1 MVKLNQ
7 IVAIEKGERAASL
20 RTMTEVHNKLKDA
33 LLSGLRRTYQ
43 PKDDEGE
50 TLPSESTNVQT
61 TVGAAL
67 ADVKKS
73 VAEYLSVSAT
83 RDYGNC
89 TEAARADVKI
99 GDQVIVAQ
107 APVSFL
113 LSLEKELVSLQTL
126 LTNLPVL
133 DSASSWS
140 FDEQNGFYRA
150 EPVQTTRTKK
160 LPKAFVKAEA
170 TEKHPAQVE
179 MFTEDVIV
187 GTWTNVKLSGALPET
202 RRRELVARVIELQKA
217 VKFAR
222 EQANGAEVDRLKTG
236 DAIMSYLLD

>member
-20 RTMTEVHNKLKDA
+20 RTMTDVHNKLKDA

-61 TVGAAL
+61 SVENAL

-73 VAEYLSVSAT
+73 VGDYLSVAAT

-89 TEAARADVKI
+89 NAGARADVKI
-99 GDQVIVAQ
+99 GDDVIVPQ

-113 LSLEKELVSLQTL
+113 LTLEKELVSLQTML
-126 LTNLPVL
+126 SNLPVL
-133 DSASSWS
+133 DSATTWA
-140 FDEQNGFYRA
+140 FDEQNGVYRS

-160 LPKAFVKAEA
+160 VPKAFVKAEA

-187 GTWTNVKLSGALPET
+187 GIWTNIKLSGAIPET
-202 RRRELVARVIELQKA
+202 RRRQLVAKVVELQKA

-222 EQANGAEVDRLKTG
+222 EQANGTEVDRLQTG
-236 DAIMSYLLD
+236 EAIMSFLLD

>member
-1 MVKLNQ
+1 MAKLNQ

-20 RTMTEVHNKLKDA
+20 RVLTDVHHKLKDA

-50 TLPSESTNVQT
+50 TLPGESTNVQS
-61 TVGAAL
+61 TVEGSL
-67 ADVKKS
+67 TDVKKA
-73 VAEYLSVSAT
+73 VGDYLSVMAT
-83 RDYGNC
+83 RDFGNC
-89 TEAARADVKI
+89 SADARADVKI

-126 LTNLPVL
+126 LSGLPVL
-133 DSASSWS
+133 DSATSWS
-140 FDEQNGFYRA
+140 FDDQNGFYRS

-160 LPKAFVKAEA
+160 VPKAFVKAEA

-187 GTWTNVKLSGALPET
+187 GIWTNVKLSGAIPET
-202 RRRELVARVIELQKA
+202 RRRELVARVVELQKA

-222 EQANGAEVDRLKTG
+222 ELANGAGVDRLQTG
-236 DAIMSYLLD
+236 VAIMSYLLD

>member
-20 RTMTEVHNKLKDA
+20 RTMTDVHNKLKDT

-50 TLPSESTNVQT
+50 TLPAESTNVQT
-61 TVGAAL
+61 SVESAL
-67 ADVKKS
+67 ADVRKS
-73 VAEYLSVSAT
+73 VGDYLSVAAT

-89 TEAARADVKI
+89 NPGARADVKI
-99 GDQVIVAQ
+99 GDNVIVSQ

-113 LSLEKELVSLQTL
+113 LTLEKELVSLQTML
-126 LTNLPVL
+126 SNLPVL
-133 DSASSWS
+133 DSATSWA
-140 FDEQNGFYRA
+140 FDEQNGVYRS

-160 LPKAFVKAEA
+160 VPKAFVKAEA

-187 GTWTNVKLSGALPET
+187 GIWTNIKLSGAIPET
-202 RRRELVARVIELQKA
+202 RRRQLVAKVLELQKA

-222 EQANGAEVDRLKTG
+222 EQANGTEVDRLQTG
-236 DAIMSYLLD
+236 DSIMSFLLD

>member
-20 RTMTEVHNKLKDA
+20 RTMTDVHNKLKEA

-61 TVGAAL
+61 SVETAL
-67 ADVKKS
+67 ADIKKS
-73 VAEYLSVSAT
+73 VGDYLSVAAT
-83 RDYGNC
+83 RDFGNC
-89 TEAARADVKI
+89 SASARADVKV
-99 GDQVIVAQ
+99 GDDVIVAH

-126 LTNLPVL
+126 LSNLPLL
-133 DSASSWS
+133 DSATTWS
-140 FDEQNGFYRA
+140 FDEQNGVYRA

-160 LPKAFVKAEA
+160 VPKAFVKAEA

-187 GTWTNVKLSGALPET
+187 GIWTNIKLSGAIPET
-202 RRRELVARVIELQKA
+202 RRRQLVARVVELQKA

-222 EQANGAEVDRLKTG
+222 EQANGAEVDRLQTG
-236 DAIMSYLLD
+236 DAIMSFLLE